1 MPRFSSHM
9 LVSLA
14 MFAAVF
20 ATASVAAGLTSAD
33 AVKYRI
39 DHMKGL
45 GGAAKA
51 LGDQMR
57 SGSPDPAV
65 VKAQTA
71 KIVVASQA
79 IPSWFPHGSGSEA
92 GVKTRALP
100 VIWTDSA
107 GFAAA
112 QKAFAAQA
120 AKLDAAA
127 AGGDM
132 AATGSE
138 TKALFGACK
147 GCHDKYRGPEV

>member
-1 MPRFSSHM
+1 M
-9 LVSLA
+9 LKASIRMLLPL
-14 MFAAVF
+14 
-20 ATASVAAGLTSAD
+20 ATAAALFTTAAAAGLAGAA
-33 AVKYRI
+33 AVKDRI

-51 LGDQMR
+51 LGDQLR

-65 VKAQTA
+65 VKVQTA
-71 KIVVASQA
+71 KIVEASQA
-79 IPSWFPHGSGSEA
+79 IPGWFPNGSGPEA
-92 GVKTRALP
+92 GAKTRALP

-107 GFAAA
+107 GFTTA

-120 AKLDAAA
+120 AKLNAAA
-127 AGGDM
+127 ATGDM
-132 AATGSE
+132 AATGAE

>member
-1 MPRFSSHM
+1 MPRVSNRM
-9 LVSLA
+9 LVPLA
-14 MFAAVF
+14 GAAALF
-20 ATASVAAGLTSAD
+20 ATASLAAGLSGAE
-33 AVKYRI
+33 AVKDRI
-39 DHMKGL
+39 EHMKGL

-51 LGDQMR
+51 LGDQLR

-65 VKAQTA
+65 VRTQTA
-71 KIVVASQA
+71 KIVTASQA
-79 IPSWFPHGSGSEA
+79 IPGWFPHGSGPEA

-100 VIWTDSA
+100 VIWNDSA

-120 AKLDAAA
+120 AKLNAAA
-127 AGGDM
+127 SGGDM

>member
-1 MPRFSSHM
+1 MPRHSTRT
-9 LVSLA
+9 LASLA
-14 MFAAVF
+14 VLATLF
-20 ATASVAAGLTSAD
+20 ATSGVAASLTGAV
-33 AVKYRI
+33 AVKDRI

-51 LGDQMR
+51 LGDQLR

-65 VKAQTA
+65 VRVQAA
-71 KIVVASQA
+71 KIVAASQA
-79 IPSWFPHGSGSEA
+79 IPTWFPHGSGPEA

-100 VIWTDSA
+100 VIWTDSP

-120 AKLDAAA
+120 VKLDAAA
-127 AGGDM
+127 SAGDM
-132 AATGSE
+132 AATGAE